1 MNNPLFQNHEKRKFN
16 RRQLY
21 YYLKVNHHQTDELA
35 GYLGD
40 ISTQGL
46 MVFTKEDMTLDKVF
60 NFRIN
65 LDKEFGMGE
74 DLVFEA
80 RSLWKEK
87 DVNPDYLII
96 GFRFID
102 MDQAGIDIVKYM
114 IKKHGFD
121 EE

>member
-1 MNNPLFQNHEKRKFN
+1 MDNTVFQNHEKRKFD
-16 RRQLY
+16 RRQLF
-21 YYLKVNHHQTDELA
+21 YYLKVNHYQTHELA
-35 GYLGD
+35 GYLAD

-46 MVFTKEDMTLDKVF
+46 MLFTKENVPLDKVF

-65 LDKEFGMGE
+65 LDKELGMGQ

-102 MDQAGIDIVKYM
+102 MGQAGIDVVKYL
-114 IKKHGFD
+114 ITKYGFD
-121 EE
+121 A